1 MIKNKGEK
9 MEQAFEPVFDQNSK
23 ILILGSFP
31 SVISRQVNF
40 YYGNKRNKFWQIME
54 GFFCEKFSTI
64 EQKKE
69 SLLKHNIAIWDIVQ
83 SCDIIG
89 SMDGNIKNYKFAD
102 IKKILPPYSNINKIL
117 CNGKL
122 AYKLTL
128 QYTKLNKIDIQV
140 VYLPSTS
147 PANVRF
153 NKNEWFKELKY

>member
-1 MIKNKGEK
+1 
-9 MEQAFEPVFDQNSK
+9 
-23 ILILGSFP
+23 
-31 SVISRQVNF
+31 
-40 YYGNKRNKFWQIME
+40 
-54 GFFCEKFSTI
+54 
-64 EQKKE
+64 
-69 SLLKHNIAIWDIVQ
+69 
-83 SCDIIG
+83 
-89 SMDGNIKNYKFAD
+89 MDGNIKNYKFAD